1 MMCLQILM
9 DNPLELNDVFNI
21 FIHPYF
27 FGFKVK
33 KKLEITLKTFIYLM
47 HSQSDRQINFFVIL
61 RFHGNKKLLHGDH
74 HSFKLFQYDSNR
86 RENLNILTLT

>member
-1 MMCLQILM
+1 
-9 DNPLELNDVFNI
+9 
-21 FIHPYF
+21 
-27 FGFKVK
+27 
-33 KKLEITLKTFIYLM
+33 M